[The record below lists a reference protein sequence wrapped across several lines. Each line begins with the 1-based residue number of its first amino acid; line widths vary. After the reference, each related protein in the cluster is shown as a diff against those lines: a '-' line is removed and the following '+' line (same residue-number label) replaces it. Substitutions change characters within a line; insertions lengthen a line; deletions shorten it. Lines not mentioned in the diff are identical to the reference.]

1 MRLVLRV
8 LLFEFTVSSAL
19 LLAGWIRVAVQ
30 VWPFA
35 MDSLKAGFGGRTW
48 GRTWARTWRAGLG
61 LLIGLPVVGG
71 WPVLLSPVL
80 GKYTSGDWLT
90 IAILWWVL
98 AGAIGALL
106 LAAKVAESES
116 ESESESRTGTECRCG
131 VCVAHG
137 LPVTSGPD
145 YMGRV

>member
-1 MRLVLRV
+1 MRLVMRV

-35 MDSLKAGFGGRTW
+35 MDSLKAGFGGRAW
-48 GRTWARTWRAGLG
+48 GRTWARTWRAALG
-61 LLIGLPVVGG
+61 LLIGLPVVAG

-106 LAAKVAESES
+106 LAAKVAESGP
-116 ESESESRTGTECRCG
+116 RPGPGTGCRCG

-145 YMGRV
+145 YVARV

>member
-1 MRLVLRV
+1 MRLVMRV

-35 MDSLKAGFGGRTW
+35 MDSLKAGFGGRSW
-48 GRTWARTWRAGLG
+48 GSTWARTWRAGLG
-61 LLIGLPVVGG
+61 LLVGLPVVAG

-90 IAILWWVL
+90 IAVLWWVL

-106 LAAKVAESES
+106 LVAKVVESGP
-116 ESESESRTGTECRCG
+116 RTRLGTGCRCG
-131 VCVAHG
+131 VCVAQDVPLG
-137 LPVTSGPD
+137 L
-145 YMGRV
+145 GRINP